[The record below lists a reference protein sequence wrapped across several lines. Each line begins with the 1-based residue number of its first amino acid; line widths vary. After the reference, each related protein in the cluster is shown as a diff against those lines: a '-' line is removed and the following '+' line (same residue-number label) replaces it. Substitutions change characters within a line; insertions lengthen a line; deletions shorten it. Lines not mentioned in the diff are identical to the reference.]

1 MPYYFKS
8 MFDEL
13 KEAKSI
19 KEMKALQLKSE
30 AYLEP
35 KRATMIKLLKAVNYF
50 RKKRCIRDVQQR

>member
-1 MPYYFKS
+1 

-35 KRATMIKLLKAVNYF
+35 KRATMIKLLKTVNYF